1 MTTSVC
7 MGIYNGEKFIEKQL
21 FSIFCQTKRPEEVI
35 LVDDGSTDAT
45 VHIVQ
50 QFINKY
56 ELKDTWK
63 LIVNAENKGYPQN
76 FYYAMSLCT
85 QEVVFLA
92 DQDDIWDAK
101 KLENMCA
108 VLETADT
115 AKAVC
120 CKFGLID
127 ENENRIRTVMRPTF
141 SRGTDTVRIISVKDV
156 FYKCE
161 WPGMVLAYRREWYS
175 QCMAEWQSRQH
186 MPKKIT
192 IPHDLLICV
201 WAAEADGFVQ
211 MDEELA
217 WHRRHANNAGGE
229 EHRVKKLLNKDR
241 KLREIE
247 NYCHILDFLWENEV
261 LSTENGRAALRTKQ
275 DSMKGRYEALVSGK
289 IGKVLENA
297 RIRRKEIRLA
307 TLLCDVMIV
316 KR

>member
-50 QFINKY
+50 QFIDKY
-56 ELKDTWK
+56 GLKDTWK

-101 KLENMCA
+101 KLEKMCA
-108 VLETADT
+108 VLEVFDT

-120 CKFGLID
+120 CKFGLVD
-127 ENENRIRTVMRPTF
+127 EKENNIRTIMRPTF
-141 SRGTDTVRIISVKDV
+141 SHGTDTVRNISVKDV

-175 QCMAEWQSRQH
+175 QCLAEWQSRQRI
-186 MPKKIT
+186 PEKIT

-201 WAAEADGFVQ
+201 WAAEAEGFVQ

-217 WHRRHANNAGGE
+217 WHRRHENNAGGE
-229 EHRVKKLLNKDR
+229 EHRVKRLLNKDR

-247 NYCHILDFLWENEV
+247 NYCHILDFFGENKV
-261 LSTENGRAALRTKQ
+261 LFTENGRAALRTKK
-275 DSMKGRYEALVSGK
+275 DSMEGRYEALVSGK

-297 RIRRKEIRLA
+297 WIRRKEIRLA

>member
-50 QFINKY
+50 QFIDKY
-56 ELKDTWK
+56 GLKDTWK

-101 KLENMCA
+101 KLEKMCA
-108 VLETADT
+108 VLEVFDT

-127 ENENRIRTVMRPTF
+127 EKENNIRTIMRPTF
-141 SRGTDTVRIISVKDV
+141 SHGTDTVRNISVKDV

-175 QCMAEWQSRQH
+175 QCLAEWQSRQRI
-186 MPKKIT
+186 PEKIT

-201 WAAEADGFVQ
+201 WAAEAEGFVQ

-217 WHRRHANNAGGE
+217 WHRRHENNAGGE
-229 EHRVKKLLNKDR
+229 EHRLSKLLNKKR
-241 KLREIE
+241 KVKEITDYLE
-247 NYCHILDFLWENEV
+247 IMDVFAESKV
-261 LSTENGRAALRTKQ
+261 LQTLEGRTVLQRKNA
-275 DSMKGRYEALVSGK
+275 SMQARYEALCSGK
-289 IGKVLENA
+289 IGHVIRNALQQRGEVRLE
-297 RIRRKEIRLA
+297 
-307 TLLCDVMIV
+307 TVLCDVLIV